1 MSDAIIDCDL
11 LEASKENIQPLA
23 TGRRVTALSAV
34 LSTPHAQRDAQH
46 QAVKA
51 RLRRSVIVALA
62 NDDDEDGDEN
72 ALEAYTNFVNWT
84 LEAYPQG
91 HSADSGLLEL
101 LEEATRVLLNQQCSE
116 GKWKWRNELAYL
128 KLWILYARYVE
139 KPWIVYAFLI
149 ANEVGTEWGV
159 LYEEYAGVLE
169 RNGRNVRSLF
179 LAFVIGCARL
189 AFYRCLFPILI

>member
-1 MSDAIIDCDL
+1 MESDAIIDCDL

-51 RLRRSVIVALA
+51 RLRQSVIVALA
-62 NDDDEDGDEN
+62 NDEEGADEEGE

-101 LEEATRVLLNQQCSE
+101 LEEATRVLLNQQRSE
-116 GKWKWRNELAYL
+116 GRWKWRNELAYL
-128 KLWILYARYVE
+128 KLWILYAGYVE
-139 KPWIVYAFLI
+139 KPWIVYAFLV

-169 RNGRNVRSLF
+169 RSGR
-179 LAFVIGCARL
+179 
-189 AFYRCLFPILI
+189 